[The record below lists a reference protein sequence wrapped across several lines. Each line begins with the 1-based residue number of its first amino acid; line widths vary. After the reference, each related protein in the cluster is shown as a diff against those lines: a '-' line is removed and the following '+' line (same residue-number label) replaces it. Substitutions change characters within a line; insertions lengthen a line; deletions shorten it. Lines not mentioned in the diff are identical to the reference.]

1 MQLTVFKLSGGF
13 MNWDQIEGN
22 WKQFKGQVKETWG
35 KFTDDDLEVI
45 GGMRNKLIG
54 KLQERYGIAK
64 NEAEAQLR
72 KFQEQS
78 RT

>member
-1 MQLTVFKLSGGF
+1 
-13 MNWDQIEGN
+13 MNWNQVEGN

-35 KFTDDDLEVI
+35 KLTDDDLEVI
-45 GGMRNKLIG
+45 GGKRDKLIG
-54 KLQERYGIAK
+54 KLQEKYGIAQE
-64 NEAEAQLR
+64 EAEAQLK